1 MNKFMNRASF
11 IKNNIFILSACL
23 LMFFTIL
30 SGAPAA
36 ALDYEQEFTQK
47 IDPAFFSSLI
57 ARKGEPRAI
66 FAECQD
72 CAADLIMYAVYKS
85 PNFYLT
91 AKLPAAFEKFI
102 SPEVLNS
109 NKIVFET
116 YKKGGSVFYG
126 RGTAFNLKA
135 EPLKGLSCEITY
147 VPYYINGGVNSAFI
161 CDKGYLKIT
170 MAGGQKFDKSK
181 AAAGLFNFIFS
192 DRKVRLKK
200 KVKYNQYYYERG
212 DYFGYINRGMPHSPD
227 LYLNKVL
234 FYPTH
239 KITYNRK
246 ISGHP
251 EKHKLDMRQAVSFL
265 RPDYPLISQ
274 DMRVKK
280 SLVEDHIKVKF
291 ESIEHSDLGS
301 GQNTYIYLSYG
312 PGINYFDGPY
322 LETNDQFH
330 APRFIFNKDMIFL
343 ESAQFYPKNSW
354 ESFGAGVKRY
364 EEINL
369 FQLRLPVTP
378 ISVNFGVLEQNH
390 SFKDNIFYGKN
401 TFDNRQNTSDAAVLA
416 AKQSYDEPVFMPFD
430 IRLDYLDEI
439 NDKII
444 NYGLLTDTSELIL
457 KFDFFT
463 QKHRGNVINN
473 EFRTLNAVYP
483 AFSSAALIVAPG
495 TKDEYIK
502 TFEEYMKKYGLIEY
516 IAGVHYRDYFIEAH
530 ERSER
535 GMRTAY
541 LKYLIAGADLRLNA
555 VANSFAAAPGDTHET
570 GIMRPG
576 YDIFM
581 KACEKIIK
589 KNKSEFFESD
599 AAVFASSWNIK
610 VREAF
615 RDYLYT
621 LRTARP
627 AAVQKKALD
636 KFIKLYA
643 QYRLLL
649 NQKLF

>member
-1 MNKFMNRASF
+1 MNKFISRASF
-11 IKNNIFILSACL
+11 VKNNVYALSACL
-23 LMFFTIL
+23 SIIFMVL
-30 SGAPAA
+30 SGAPAS
-36 ALDYEQEFTQK
+36 ALDYQQEFTQK
-47 IDPAFFSSLI
+47 IDTTFFSSLV
-57 ARKGEPRAI
+57 AREGEPRAI

-72 CAADLIMYAVYKS
+72 CEDDLIIYAVYKN
-85 PNFYLT
+85 PDFYLT

-109 NKIVFET
+109 KKIVFET

-135 EPLKGLSCEITY
+135 EPLQGLSCEITY
-147 VPYYINGGVNSAFI
+147 VPYYINCGANSAFI
-161 CDKGYLKIT
+161 CDKGYLKIN
-170 MAGGQKFDKSK
+170 MEGGKKFDKLK

-192 DRKVRLKK
+192 GHKVRLKK

-212 DYFGYINRGMPHSPD
+212 DYFGYINRRMPHSDD
-227 LYLNKVL
+227 LYSNKVL

-239 KITYNRK
+239 KITYNRR
-246 ISGHP
+246 ISDHS
-251 EKHKLDMRQAVSFL
+251 EKHMLDMHQAVSFL
-265 RPDYPLISQ
+265 KPDYPLLSR
-274 DMRVKK
+274 DMRAKK
-280 SLVEDHIKVKF
+280 SLIEDYIKVKF

-301 GQNTYIYLSYG
+301 GQNTYIFLSYG
-312 PGINYFDGPY
+312 PGINYFDGPCP
-322 LETNDQFH
+322 ETKDQFP

-354 ESFGAGVKRY
+354 ESFGPGIKRY
-364 EEINL
+364 NEINL
-369 FQLRLPVTP
+369 FQMRLPVTP

-390 SFKDNIFYGKN
+390 NFKDNIFYGKN
-401 TFDNRQNTSDAAVLA
+401 IFDNSQNANSSADFAT
-416 AKQSYDEPVFMPFD
+416 KPSYDEPVFMPFD
-430 IRLDYLDEI
+430 IRLDYLGEI

-444 NYGLLTDTSELIL
+444 SYGLLTDTSESIL
-457 KFDFFT
+457 KFDFFM

-473 EFRTLNAVYP
+473 EFRTLDAVYP

-541 LKYLIAGADLRLNA
+541 LKYLIAGTDLRLNA
-555 VANSFAAAPGDTHET
+555 MANSFATPDTSKPRK
-570 GIMRPG
+570 MRPG

-589 KNKSEFFESD
+589 KDKNNFFESE
-599 AAVFASSWNIK
+599 AAAFASSWNIK
-610 VREAF
+610 VKETF

-621 LRTARP
+621 VRTSKP
-627 AAVQKKALD
+627 AAIQKKALN

-643 QYRLLL
+643 QYLQLL